1 VKAALEAGEIDA
13 ARYASYAEIVRDLR
27 ERAANKQW

>member
-1 VKAALEAGEIDA
+1 VKGALEAGTLNR
-13 ARYASYAEIVRDLR
+13 ARYDSYAEIVRDLR

>member
-1 VKAALEAGEIDA
+1 MWLGRSWRSWTR
-13 ARYASYAEIVRDLR
+13 ARYDSYAEIVRDLR